1 MHIMNKLRIYTAII
15 TGAILFLL
23 TAFHANGQIK
33 ALKVGDALPTGMEHR
48 LLNYKSAKI
57 NLDELQDKVVILD
70 FFDTF
75 CSNCIAAMPKLQK
88 LQTELSKKL
97 QIIVVT
103 WQDSATITK
112 FFRTNQYLKE
122 NNIKLPI
129 IVSDTTLKKLF
140 IHQGLPHVA
149 WLFKNKVAAITFADF
164 SKAEHVERLYHEG
177 KIQLPLKNDF
187 ESNEPKAALGWNGE
201 ISDKGGSV
209 LTGYRNGATE
219 HGFIIYRDT
228 MGYAT
233 YGTLKNTPI
242 LAAYV
247 SMFTRIRKPK
257 FLLNKERIIWEV
269 ADSNKY
275 SYLSDKLSSRE
286 WLLEHGICY
295 ERKLV
300 RRVDDVEFAKSALED
315 LNQLL
320 GLDVYWDERIKD
332 CLEIKKLPVKKGKIR
347 TEASTSNNTNSEDK
361 LTIEGTDVL
370 AFAVDMT
377 KKYSPC
383 IDLAKTDIKMEIGE
397 FKTLEELNLQLASYG
412 LVITKGRR
420 AIEVLV
426 IKEK

>member
-1 MHIMNKLRIYTAII
+1 MNKLRKYTAIVM
-15 TGAILFLL
+15 GLILFLL
-23 TAFHANGQIK
+23 TALQVNGQIK
-33 ALKVGDALPTGMEHR
+33 ALKVGDLLPTGMEHR
-48 LLNYKSAKI
+48 LLNYKSANV
-57 NLDELQDKVVILD
+57 NLEKLQHKVVILD

-75 CSNCIAAMPKLQK
+75 CSNCIAAMPKLQQLQDKLGDK
-88 LQTELSKKL
+88 LQV
-97 QIIVVT
+97 IVVT

-112 FFRTNQYLKE
+112 FLGTNQYLKE
-122 NNIKLPI
+122 NKVKLPI
-129 IVSDTTLKKLF
+129 IVSDTVLSKL
-140 IHQGLPHVA
+140 IAHKGLPHVA
-149 WLFKNKVAAITFADF
+149 WLYKNKVAAITFADF

-187 ESNEPKAALGWNGE
+187 ENNEPKAALGWNDE

-209 LTGYRNGATE
+209 LTGYRDGTTE

-233 YGTLKNTPI
+233 YGTLKNMPI

-247 SMFTRIRKPK
+247 SMFTRIRKPQ
-257 FLLNKERIIWEV
+257 FLLNKERIVWEV

-295 ERKLV
+295 ERKLL

-332 CLEIKKLPVKKGKIR
+332 CLEIKKLPANKINR
-347 TEASTSNNTNSEDK
+347 KTATLKTGGGD
-361 LTIEGTDVL
+361 TMMIEGTDVL
-370 AFAVDMT
+370 TFALDMAR
-377 KKYSPC
+377 KYPPC
-383 IDLAKTDIKMEIGE
+383 IDLVKSNIKMEIGE
-397 FKTLEELNLQLASYG
+397 FKTLEELNQQLANYG
-412 LVITKGRR
+412 LVIARGRR

-426 IKEK
+426 VKEK

>member
-1 MHIMNKLRIYTAII
+1 MNKLRIYTAIV
-15 TGAILFLL
+15 TGVILLLL
-23 TAFHANGQIK
+23 TAFQANGQIK
-33 ALKVGDALPTGMEHR
+33 ALKVGDRLPAAMEHR
-48 LLNYKSAKI
+48 LLNYKSAKV

-75 CSNCIAAMPKLQK
+75 CSNCIEAMPKLQK
-88 LQTELSKKL
+88 LQNELGDKL

-122 NNIKLPI
+122 KNIKLPI

-149 WLFKNKVAAITFADF
+149 WLFKNRVAAITFSEF
-164 SKAEHVERLYHEG
+164 SKAEHVERLYQDG

-187 ESNEPKAALGWNGE
+187 ESNEPEASVVGDSAH
-201 ISDKGGSV
+201 SDRGGSV
-209 LTGYRNGATE
+209 LTGYRDGATE
-219 HGFIIYRDT
+219 HGFLIYRDT
-228 MGYAT
+228 MGYGT
-233 YGTLKNTPI
+233 YGTLKNMPI

-247 SMFTRIRKPK
+247 SMWTKVRKPK
-257 FLLNKERIIWEV
+257 FLLNKERIVWEV

-275 SYLSDKLSSRE
+275 NYLSDKLSYRE
-286 WLLEHGICY
+286 WLLDHGICY
-295 ERKLV
+295 ERKIM
-300 RRVDDVEFAKSALED
+300 RNVDDLEFAKSALED

-320 GLDVYWDERIKD
+320 GLAVYWDERIND
-332 CLEIKKLPVKKGKIR
+332 CLELKKLPANKINR
-347 TEASTSNNTNSEDK
+347 KTVMQKTGGGDTMM
-361 LTIEGTDVL
+361 IEGTDVL
-370 AFAVDMT
+370 TFAVDMT
-377 KKYSPC
+377 KKYPPC

-397 FKTLEELNLQLASYG
+397 FKTLEELNLQLAKYG
-412 LVITKGRR
+412 LIISKGRR